1 MVLVRPDGFI
11 GFRRASADDA
21 AMKALDT
28 HLSTY
33 LQPELRRRGQIRR
46 PRPLIV
52 SRSHIPMPCEGE
64 TEDGG
69 GDCRHGAAR
78 AGARG

>member
-11 GFRRASADDA
+11 GFRRASADED

-33 LQPELRRRGQIRR
+33 LHPDFIA
-46 PRPLIV
+46 V
-52 SRSHIPMPCEGE
+52 
-64 TEDGG
+64 
-69 GDCRHGAAR
+69 
-78 AGARG
+78 AG